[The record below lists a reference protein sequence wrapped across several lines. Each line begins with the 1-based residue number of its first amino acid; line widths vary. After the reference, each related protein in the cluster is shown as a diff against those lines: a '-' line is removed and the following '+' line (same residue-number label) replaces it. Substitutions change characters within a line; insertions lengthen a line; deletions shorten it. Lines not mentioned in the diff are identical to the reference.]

1 MGTTHIM
8 AKHIMSKAF
17 DYLVIGGGSGGIA
30 SARRAAEY
38 GAKVAVI
45 NAGPIGG
52 TCVNV
57 GCVPKK
63 VMFNA
68 ALHAEI
74 LHDHKDYGFDVSADV
89 KFNWPKIKEKRDAYI
104 KRLNGIYDRNL
115 GKSGITTIEGYAKF
129 VGPRTVSVNNE
140 EYTGKHV
147 LIATGTHA
155 VIPSNEQTEGADLG
169 ITSDGFFLLED
180 LPKRAAVVGAGY
192 IAVELAGIL
201 HALGCDTTLYIRR
214 NEFLRTFDKDVRT
227 YLMEEMEASGIKI
240 RKNVNVKSLVKK
252 DGGIN
257 LTATA
262 NDGSNA
268 SFEDHVDEVVW
279 AVGRGPKDI
288 GWKEAGVEVNKA
300 GYVVVDKYQNT
311 NVEGTYCVGDVQG
324 KAFLT
329 PVAIAAGRRLSDRL
343 FNGQTDRHLNYDNIA
358 TVVFSH
364 PCIGTI
370 GLSEQEAIEKYGADN
385 VKCYRSRF
393 TNMYY
398 AMVEKETKP
407 KTFMKLVTQGKDEKI
422 VGLHIL
428 GMAADE
434 MIQGFAVPV
443 TMGCTKADFD
453 NTVAIHP
460 TAGEELVTMR

>member
-1 MGTTHIM
+1 
-8 AKHIMSKAF
+8 MSKAF

-68 ALHAEI
+68 ALHAEM
-74 LHDHKDYGFDVSADV
+74 LHDHKDYGFDVSTDV

-115 GKSGITTIEGYAKF
+115 GKSGITLIEGYAKF
-129 VGPRTVSVNNE
+129 VGPRKVCVNNE

-155 VIPSNEQTEGADLG
+155 VIPSNDVTPGADLG

-192 IAVELAGIL
+192 IAVEFAGIL

-214 NEFLRTFDKDVRT
+214 SEFLRGFDKDLRDN
-227 YLMEEMEASGIKI
+227 LMEEMEASGLKI
-240 RKNVNVKSLVKK
+240 VKNSAVQSLSKQS
-252 DGGIN
+252 DNSIRIA
-257 LTATA
+257 ATA
-262 NDGSNA
+262 NNNA
-268 SFEDHVDEVVW
+268 DDVSRDVDQVIW
-279 AVGRGPKDI
+279 AVGRSPKDI
-288 GWKEAGVEVNKA
+288 GWANAGIETSKH
-300 GYVVVDKYQNT
+300 GYVVVDKFQNT
-311 NVEGTYCVGDVQG
+311 NVENTYCVGDVQG

-343 FNGQTDRHLNYDNIA
+343 FNNMHERHLNYDNIA

-364 PCIGTI
+364 PTIGTI
-370 GLSEQEAIEKYGADN
+370 GLTEEEAIQKYGTEDI
-385 VKCYRSRF
+385 KCYKSKF

-398 AMVEKETKP
+398 AMVEKERKP

-422 VGLHIL
+422 VGCHLI

-434 MIQGFAVPV
+434 IIQGFAVPI

-460 TAGEELVTMR
+460 TSGEELVTMR